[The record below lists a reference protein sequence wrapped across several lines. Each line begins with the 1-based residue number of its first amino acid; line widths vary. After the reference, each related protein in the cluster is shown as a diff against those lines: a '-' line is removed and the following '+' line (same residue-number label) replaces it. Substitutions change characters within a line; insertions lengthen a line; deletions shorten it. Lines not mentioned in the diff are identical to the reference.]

1 MSADPVQREPTMDE
15 ILSSIRRIVS
25 DDEVVVSMPSRAE
38 ATASAPESVAV
49 EYAHGSGSP
58 GFESSSRGESTDDE
72 PAVRHTSARRESGR
86 RDSAR
91 RHASTERTAST
102 SETTDE
108 GPVAEIPRTL
118 QGAIDEGLD
127 NNLDVGAA
135 RAEEAAALHRLRVA
149 KGELMPMVNATGKI
163 SAAQMRADRARF
175 DRIATERSVTAAITN
190 TWHDMVAARMDI
202 RDTQTK
208 VSYAK
213 ANLENA
219 QMKLSVGERFT
230 PDVLSLEK
238 ELLEARL
245 SLVDAKR
252 NGWHSAHRLL
262 AAIGRVDGGALAD

>member
-25 DDEVVVSMPSRAE
+25 DDEVVVSMPSKAD
-38 ATASAPESVAV
+38 AAPVEPEPVSV
-49 EYAHGSGSP
+49 EYAEGSGAP
-58 GFESSSRGESTDDE
+58 GYQDEVEATDDE
-72 PAVRHTSARRESGR
+72 PKVRPSVRRESVRKESARRQQPGFQSS
-86 RDSAR
+86 RDSAP
-91 RHASTERTAST
+91 ELG
-102 SETTDE
+102 DE
-108 GPVAEIPRTL
+108 GPAAEIPRTL
-118 QGAIDEGLD
+118 QSAIDEGLE

-149 KGELMPMVNATGKI
+149 KGDLMPMVEASGKI

-175 DRIATERSVTAAITN
+175 DRIAVERSVTAAITN
-190 TWHDMVAARMDI
+190 SWHDMVAARMDI
-202 RDTQTK
+202 RDTQTR

-230 PDVLSLEK
+230 PDVLALEK
-238 ELLEARL
+238 ELLESRL

-252 NGWHSAHRLL
+252 NGWHAAHRLL

>member
-25 DDEVVVSMPSRAE
+25 DDEVVVSMPTKSE
-38 ATASAPESVAV
+38 APSVEPEHVSV
-49 EYAHGSGSP
+49 EYAHGAGAP
-58 GFESSSRGESTDDE
+58 GFADAAEIESTDDE
-72 PAVRHTSARRESGR
+72 PTVQPTVRRESTR
-86 RDSAR
+86 RENAR
-91 RHASTERTAST
+91 RTTSSERTAST
-102 SETTDE
+102 ADANDD

-149 KGELMPMVNATGKI
+149 KGELMPMVDATGKV

-190 TWHDMVAARMDI
+190 SWHDMVAARMDI

-230 PDVLSLEK
+230 PDVLALEK

-262 AAIGRVDGGALAD
+262 AAIGRVDGGALSD

>member
-25 DDEVVVSMPSRAE
+25 DDEVVVSMPSRSE
-38 ATASAPESVAV
+38 AQDTETEGVSV

-58 GFESSSRGESTDDE
+58 GVGAAEATDDE
-72 PAVRHTSARRESGR
+72 PAARPNVR
-86 RDSAR
+86 RDSTRSQGAR
-91 RHASTERTAST
+91 RNTTNERTTAS
-102 SETTDE
+102 ED
-108 GPVAEIPRTL
+108 GPAAEIPRTL
-118 QGAIDEGLD
+118 QSAIDEGLE

-149 KGELMPMVNATGKI
+149 KGELMPMVDATGKI

-175 DRIATERSVTAAITN
+175 DRIAAERSVTAAITQ

-230 PDVLSLEK
+230 PDVLALEK
-238 ELLEARL
+238 ELLESRL

>member
-25 DDEVVVSMPSRAE
+25 DDEVVVSMPSRQE
-38 ATASAPESVAV
+38 AAAADPEGVSV
-49 EYAHGSGSP
+49 EYAHGSGAP
-58 GFESSSRGESTDDE
+58 GFADQAGIEATDDE
-72 PAVRHTSARRESGR
+72 PAVRPSIRRESARRESGR
-86 RDSAR
+86 RES
-91 RHASTERTAST
+91 SNERTTASVG
-102 SETTDE
+102 DE

-149 KGELMPMVNATGKI
+149 KGELMPMVDATGKI

-175 DRIATERSVTAAITN
+175 DRIATERSVTAAITYS
-190 TWHDMVAARMDI
+190 WHDMVSARMDI

-230 PDVLSLEK
+230 PDVLALEK

>member
-1 MSADPVQREPTMDE
+1 MDE

-25 DDEVVVSMPSRAE
+25 DDEVVVSMPSRSEPKANAAE
-38 ATASAPESVAV
+38 DFSV

-58 GFESSSRGESTDDE
+58 GFARDGERDAAAE
-72 PAVRHTSARRESGR
+72 GVRPRNEARREAPRKEAPR
-86 RDSAR
+86 RESFSSDTAG
-91 RHASTERTAST
+91 TAS
-102 SETTDE
+102 DDA
-108 GPVAEIPRTL
+108 PVAEIPRTL
-118 QGAIDEGLD
+118 QAAIDEGLER
-127 NNLDVGAA
+127 NLDVGAA

-149 KGELMPMVNATGKI
+149 KGELMPMVEASGKI
-163 SAAQMRADRARF
+163 SSAQMRADRARF
-175 DRIATERSVTAAITN
+175 DRIAVERSITSAITN
-190 TWHDMVAARMDI
+190 SWHDMVASRMDI
-202 RDTQTK
+202 RDTQTR

-230 PDVLSLEK
+230 PEVLALEK
-238 ELLEARL
+238 DLLEARL

>member
-25 DDEVVVSMPSRAE
+25 DDEVVVSMPSRSEAPAAE
-38 ATASAPESVAV
+38 TEGVSV

-58 GFESSSRGESTDDE
+58 GFAGAETADE
-72 PAVRHTSARRESGR
+72 ERTARPSARRESTRTQSTR
-86 RDSAR
+86 R
-91 RHASTERTAST
+91 STTSERTT
-102 SETTDE
+102 SERTTMSED

-118 QGAIDEGLD
+118 QSAIDEGLE

-149 KGELMPMVNATGKI
+149 KGELMPMVDATGKI

-175 DRIATERSVTAAITN
+175 DRIAAERSVTAAITQ